1 MLFSVC
7 IFLLCVVLI
16 KFGHADIFQVL
27 EDEMMSARA
36 KQAVMELSDILTEK
50 VEDRPKEIEITC
62 PGNVSPSVIIRDL
75 VPETASGGLGFD
87 GGECMVL
94 KMKGHNF
101 DFALSINCDE
111 FDNDNVDMK
120 FKTGRDHVNDDTFN
134 TVDEDL

>member
-1 MLFSVC
+1 
-7 IFLLCVVLI
+7 
-16 KFGHADIFQVL
+16 
-27 EDEMMSARA
+27 MMSARA